1 MAPTGIRDRFRAQMV
16 DEIKQLALRQL
27 AEGGP
32 QALSVNAIAKDLG
45 VSGPAL
51 YRYFANRDALLTELI
66 LDGYADLT
74 AALRSAEP
82 GIPGLADAYRA
93 WATAN
98 PHRYRLLFGAP
109 LPGYEAHDE
118 RLVAAAQQSMDVLLD
133 RIPAGPA
140 PGPELAE
147 PDHRV
152 GTAAGPRRCRSRCRA
167 ACAHRVEPAARRRDP
182 GDRGELRLDGPGRRP
197 ALRRGG
203 RLAAVT
209 DSVMGHDP
217 PAPGPSTVIRPPY
230 GRTHSPRWMGQGGLH
245 VPIQPRRR
253 ILTPVGERSTSR

>member
-82 GIPGLADAYRA
+82 GVPRLADAYRA

-98 PHRYRLLFGAP
+98 PHRYRLLFGSP
-109 LPGYEAHDE
+109 LPGYEAHDG

-147 PDHRV
+147 QI
-152 GTAAGPRRCRSRCRA
+152 TAW
-167 ACAHRVEPAARRRDP
+167 ARRRGRDGVDP
-182 GDRGELRLDGPGRRP
+182 AAALHAFTAWSRLHGLVSLEIEGNYASMGLDADRLF
-197 ALRRGG
+197 
-203 RLAAVT
+203 AAEVA
-209 DSVMGHDP
+209 SL
-217 PAPGPSTVIRPPY
+217 
-230 GRTHSPRWMGQGGLH
+230 Q
-245 VPIQPRRR
+245 
-253 ILTPVGERSTSR
+253 